1 MKYSIEEHNG
11 FSRVMVTNVS
21 GLEVP
26 VTHWTEES
34 LEKLVEILNKGPHDR
49 ISAHEFEIM
58 ITSLCLEGLN
68 SMGTESSLYLENYYF
83 DFDNIEVYDVAFC
96 NMRLVFSDC
105 TFKNCTFEFVDFY
118 KELIFEGCTF
128 ENCSFEEC
136 NFYLLGWHCDK
147 GQSVKF
153 EDCNIGILE
162 GALELEKKNFV
173 RSLPVKC
180 PEEGSFIGFKK
191 CYDEEENAYLVT
203 LEIPAWAK
211 RVSTF
216 RNKCRAS
223 AALVLSIEPIDHGKE
238 AEKVFST
245 YNHNFFYRVGDL
257 VVPTMPFD
265 EHFAKTCTSG
275 IHFFL
280 SREEAKDW
288 GRY

>member
-1 MKYSIEEHNG
+1 MKYSIENKNG

-26 VTHWTEES
+26 VTHWIEGS
-34 LEKLVEILNKGPHDR
+34 LERFVEILNRGPHDK
-49 ISAHEFEIM
+49 IGAHEFEIL
-58 ITSLCLEGLN
+58 ISYLCLDGLN
-68 SMGTESSLYLENYYF
+68 SMGAESSLYLENYYF

-105 TFKNCTFEFVDFY
+105 VFKNCPFEFVEFY
-118 KELIFEGCTF
+118 KELIFEDCTF

-147 GQSVKF
+147 GQEVEFK
-153 EDCNIGILE
+153 DCNIGILE
-162 GALELEKKNFV
+162 GALDLKKEDFV
-173 RSLPVKC
+173 RSLPTKC
-180 PEEGSFIGFKK
+180 PQEGSFIGFKK
-191 CYDEEENAYLVT
+191 CYDEEENEYLVT

-223 AALVLSIEPIDHGKE
+223 AALVLSIEPIDHGRE

-245 YNHNFFYRVGDL
+245 YNHNFFYRVGDI
-257 VVPTMPFD
+257 VVPTKPFD

-280 SREEAKDW
+280 SREEAKNW